1 MILIFVIN
9 AMMSKTVFE
18 LFAFFEW
25 IYVCFFYTTEAEM
38 DKSKKKNNKVLI
50 NDLIHLHSDLIFDHF
65 DVNA

>member
-25 IYVCFFYTTEAEM
+25 IYVCFFYPTEAEM
-38 DKSKKKNNKVLI
+38 DKSKKKKKKVSL

>member
-25 IYVCFFYTTEAEM
+25 IYVCFFYPTEAEM
-38 DKSKKKNNKVLI
+38 DKSKKKQK
-50 NDLIHLHSDLIFDHF
+50 SKFK
-65 DVNA
+65 

>member
-1 MILIFVIN
+1 MILIFVID

-25 IYVCFFYTTEAEM
+25 IYVCFSIPQRQKWIKA
-38 DKSKKKNNKVLI
+38 KKNNNKVSL